1 MFSKKKKAGALP
13 PGKYRMG
20 GKHFKND
27 AAFIKTAVRDVK
39 RLEKYCGLTKDSR
52 LLDWGCGAGRLAV
65 GVRERFADNGG
76 RIADYHGVDVQAELI
91 DWANENLAGPGYR
104 FTLVDVSN
112 ERYNPDGTPER
123 TIAADPGTVDVFYA
137 YSVFSH
143 MNDEDTAAY
152 LRLIEEALAPDGR
165 AFVTCFVEEDVPAW
179 EENPEGY
186 GPLEWKGR
194 LHCTRFARWHFED
207 HVNGARLAVDRFE
220 YGRETDGQ
228 SLYVLRKR

>member
-1 MFSKKKKAGALP
+1 MFGKKNTPPALP
-13 PGKYRMG
+13 PSKYRMG

-39 RLEKYCGLTKDSR
+39 RLEKYAGLTRDSR

-65 GVRERFADNGG
+65 GVREHFGQ
-76 RIADYHGVDVQAELI
+76 IADYHGVDVQPELI
-91 DWANENLAGPGYR
+91 EWAEGNLAGPGFR
-104 FTLVDVSN
+104 FTCVDVSN

-123 TIAADPGTVDVFYA
+123 TVGAAPGVVDVLYA

-152 LRLIEEALAPDGR
+152 LRLIATALSPHGR
-165 AFVTCFVEEDVPAW
+165 AFVTCFVEEGVPAW
-179 EENPEGY
+179 EENPPGY

-194 LHCTRFARWHFED
+194 LHCTRFARRHFED
-207 HVNGARLAVDRFE
+207 HVNDAGLAVDRFE
-220 YGRETDGQ
+220 YGDETDGQ
-228 SLYVLRKR
+228 SLYVLGRLDRRR